1 MLIKISWNIRRI
13 GEAIFTDN
21 RFIRSKITNKLV
33 TAYLGEVHEQLSAVH
48 VQQVYGDQVPRVSR
62 RTHRRMHPE
71 RKEGSVAEEGAQEE
85 MFAPRKL
92 RFTLSRCTS
101 DSQDPT
107 FLIVWGAATSDGAP
121 LHRLIRPPSL
131 HK

>member
-1 MLIKISWNIRRI
+1 MVIKISWNIRRI

-71 RKEGSVAEEGAQEE
+71 RKEGSVAEEGAPEE

-92 RFTLSRCTS
+92 RSGKCFTQLRDTN
-101 DSQDPT
+101 P
-107 FLIVWGAATSDGAP
+107 
-121 LHRLIRPPSL
+121 
-131 HK
+131 